1 MKIETPIAKK
11 KHRRIKSNS
20 KNIDMAM
27 DGGNTINDGFYLF
40 LFGFYLEFIVS
51 VLRTKSCKHHRFM
64 HGQ

>member
-27 DGGNTINDGFYLF
+27 DGGNIINDS
-40 LFGFYLEFIVS
+40 FIVS
-51 VLRTKSCKHHRFM
+51 FEALLIDRYPGTKDHISAWRNL
-64 HGQ
+64 